1 MDAMDVVTLINR
13 ELDGSIERLQS
24 AISTGAA
31 QDYATYKQ
39 LVGRMESLTL
49 NQDYVKRL
57 EQRLVAE

>member
-13 ELDGSIERLQS
+13 ELDDSIERLQS

-49 NQDYVKRL
+49 TQGYVKRL